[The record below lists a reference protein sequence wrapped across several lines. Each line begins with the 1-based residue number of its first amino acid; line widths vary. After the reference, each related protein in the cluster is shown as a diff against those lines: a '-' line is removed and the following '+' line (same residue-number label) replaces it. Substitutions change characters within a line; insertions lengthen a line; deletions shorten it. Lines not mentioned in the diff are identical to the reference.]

1 MAHRIKVELIPEG
14 VEALF
19 KDPAIQDAC
28 YDAAATVARAAGK
41 GFAPTRMTKGAR
53 GGAAVWSTT
62 WAAYKNRNQ
71 LLKALGSAV
80 PADKIRSVSSGA
92 EETEE
97 R

>member
-1 MAHRIKVELIPEG
+1 MGHRIKVELIPEG

-28 YDAAATVARAAGK
+28 YDAARTVAGAAGR
-41 GFAPTRMTKGAR
+41 GYAATRMTKGAR

-62 WAAYKNRNQ
+62 WAAYKNKNQ
-71 LLKALGSAV
+71 LLKALGSAI
-80 PADKIRSVSSGA
+80 PSDKIKAESSGA